1 MGGNPGPAIARY
13 EMRAGAFSMD
23 VLSVG
28 CAISRLDV
36 PDRFG
41 RMANVVLGHAD
52 LADYATGPREYF
64 GVVVGRVGNRIADGR
79 FVLDGR
85 DHRLSVNV
93 GSHHLHGGANGFDR
107 RPWRVVDQRA
117 DGESASLRL
126 RLVSPDGDQGYPGEL
141 TATVTYTLSGD
152 GELRFDYEATTDA
165 STLVN
170 LTQHSYFNLGGEG
183 SGDVLGHELAID
195 ADAHCA
201 VDGTLIP
208 TGELRPVD
216 GTPFDFRR
224 ARSIGVALQGRDR
237 QLELAGGFDHCMVL
251 PHWAATHR
259 TVRHACTLSDA
270 TSGRRLRVATDQPG
284 VQFYSGNFLDG
295 TARGPAGV
303 AYSRHA
309 GLCLET
315 QHFPDA
321 PHHAGFPSIVL
332 RPGERYTATTVLRF
346 DVLP

>member
-1 MGGNPGPAIARY
+1 MAGNRGLAVERY
-13 EMRAGAFSMD
+13 EMRAGALSMD

-28 CAISRLDV
+28 CAISRLEV
-36 PDRFG
+36 PDRCG
-41 RMANVVLGHAD
+41 RLANVVLGHAD
-52 LADYATGPREYF
+52 LADYAAGRREYL
-64 GVVVGRVGNRIADGR
+64 GAVVGRVGNRIAEGR

-85 DHRLSVNV
+85 EHRLAVND
-93 GSHHLHGGANGFDR
+93 GPHHLHGGARGFDR
-107 RPWRVVDQRA
+107 QPWRLIEQDS
-117 DGESASLRL
+117 DGAKASLRL
-126 RLVSPDGDQGYPGEL
+126 RLVSPDGDEGYPGEL

-165 STLVN
+165 PTLVN

-183 SGDVLGHELAID
+183 SGDVLDHELAID
-195 ADAHCA
+195 ADAYCA

-224 ARSIGVALQGRDR
+224 ARPIGVALRGRDR

-251 PHWAATHR
+251 SHWAAAHR
-259 TVRHACTLSDA
+259 AVRHACTLSDA
-270 TSGRRLRVATDQPG
+270 ASGRRLRVATDQPG

-295 TARGPAGV
+295 TARGPTGV

-315 QHFPDA
+315 QRFPDA